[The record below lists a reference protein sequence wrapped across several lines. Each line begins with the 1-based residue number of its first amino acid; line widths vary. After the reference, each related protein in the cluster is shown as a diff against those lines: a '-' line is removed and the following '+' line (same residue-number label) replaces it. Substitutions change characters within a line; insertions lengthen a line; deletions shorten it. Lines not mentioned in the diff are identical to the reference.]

1 MSKGSLLRNKELYSF
16 GPFLLDAEERLLYRG
31 EASIPL
37 AGKSFDLLLAL
48 VRSAGHLQSREE
60 LIAALWPNTIVE
72 ESNLTWNINALRKA
86 LGDDRRKPHYIE
98 TVRGHGY
105 RFVAPVET
113 QAPESDAPGTQTTS
127 AVIPPS
133 PHEPKQFKRRTLF
146 LAGLIIFCIA
156 AGGGV
161 LSWQLASHP
170 TIPGKSAPS
179 RSIAVLP
186 FENLSPSKANAYFAG
201 GIQDTILTKL
211 SGIADLR
218 VISRTSTQQY
228 ASHPQNLKEVAR
240 QLGVSSVLE
249 GSVQKAGNQVL
260 INVQLID
267 AKTDNHIWAQAY
279 TRTLN
284 NIFDVESDV
293 AEQVATALKAK
304 LLPAEKARIASP
316 PTQNPRAYDLFLK
329 AGYYA
334 AQVTD
339 RNNAKNPSAIVSRAA
354 SLYQQALQLDP
365 SFALAWARL
374 SYLRSYAYWYALD
387 SSKEN
392 TSAAENAAKKALE
405 LKPDLP
411 QAHMA
416 MGFVYYYV
424 HRDYAAALYQFDQAQ
439 RDLPNNA
446 NIIAAIAYIWRRQGD
461 LQKALAELNN
471 AAILDPHNPRWPYNI
486 GLTLMYLRH
495 YKKAEQQFDRALAI
509 EPYNYDA
516 SIYNTWTL
524 LLAGHEARARQALKK
539 IPLGVDRQGLVP
551 VIEFQVAWLG
561 HKPSLAL
568 KALETAPDWVQGP
581 DMVGDIPKSLYQA
594 EALAQ
599 AGHEKLAKQAYS
611 KTVEELS
618 RALKTQPDNPDLW
631 SSMGLAQAGLGQ
643 RDEAVRSGLRATRL
657 LPMSQDAVDG
667 PLYAAALAK
676 IYARTGETKKAL
688 RLLKKLLA
696 MPTGLV
702 LSVPLLKADPVWNPL
717 RKDPGFQTLLK
728 HDYSESME
736 GKSTTATAPTTK
748 PG

>member
-1 MSKGSLLRNKELYSF
+1 MSKDSSIKNKELYNF
-16 GPFLLDAEERLLYRG
+16 GPFHLDAEERLLYRG
-31 EASIPL
+31 ETPIPL

-72 ESNLTWNINALRKA
+72 ESNLTWNVNALRKA

-113 QAPESDAPGTQTTS
+113 QVAVSDTPDTQSAPAATSTSTPGPQRL
-127 AVIPPS
+127 
-133 PHEPKQFKRRTLF
+133 KRRTLF
-146 LAGLIIFCIA
+146 LTSLVIFCTT

-161 LSWQLASHP
+161 LSWQLASRP
-170 TIPGKSAPS
+170 AVPGKPAPA

-186 FENLSPSKANAYFAG
+186 FENLSPSKANTYFAG

-267 AKTDNHIWAQAY
+267 ARTDNHIWAQAY

-293 AEQVATALKAK
+293 AEKVATALKAK

-339 RNNAKNPSAIVSRAA
+339 RNNAKNPSAIVSRAV
-354 SLYQQALQLDP
+354 SLYRQALRLDP
-365 SFALAWARL
+365 GFALAWARL

-387 SSKEN
+387 ASKAN
-392 TSAAENAAKKALE
+392 TSAAEKAAKKALE
-405 LKPDLP
+405 LKPGLP

-416 MGFVYYYV
+416 MGFVYYYI

-446 NIIAAIAYIWRRQGD
+446 DIIAAIAYIWRRQGA

-495 YKKAEQQFDRALAI
+495 YNKAEQQFDRALAI

-524 LLAGHEARARQALKK
+524 LLAGHETRAHQALKN

-561 HKPSLAL
+561 HQPALAL

-594 EALAQ
+594 EAWAY
-599 AGHEKLAKQAYS
+599 AGHEKLARRAYS
-611 KTVEELS
+611 QTVEELG

-631 SSMGLAQAGLGQ
+631 SSMGLAEAGLQQ
-643 RDEAVRSGLRATRL
+643 RKEAIRSGLRATRL

-676 IYARTGETKKAL
+676 IYARTGDTEKAL
-688 RLLKKLLA
+688 RLLKKLLS

-702 LSVPLLKADPVWNPL
+702 LSLPLLKADPVWKPL
-717 RKDPGFQTLLK
+717 RKDPGFQALLGQGGTEEK
-728 HDYSESME
+728 HTAAAAP
-736 GKSTTATAPTTK
+736 STN